1 MAAITPFSELKAV
14 NLILRNMGEAPVNTL
29 TGLVPLEAAQARDT
43 LAEVSHE
50 VQKAGWFFN
59 TEYHYFTPDG
69 SKTIYVPANALH
81 VEGYAGHEGLKVGI
95 RSGRKLYNMTPLNH
109 GFSWD
114 GPVALRVVL
123 GLDFADLPPAA
134 RSYIAHRAA
143 RVYQVREVGDAMS
156 SEEDRNDEARAL
168 AELHA
173 EQLAAEPLSLRDSP
187 DVALSLTRSYTP
199 S

>member
-29 TGLVPLEAAQARDT
+29 TGLVPLEASQARDT

-50 VQKAGWFFN
+50 VQKAGWYFN
-59 TEYHYFTPDG
+59 TEYHHFTPDG
-69 SKTIYVPANALH
+69 TGTIYVPGNALH
-81 VEGYAGHEGLKVGI
+81 VEGYSGNDGLKVAV
-95 RSGRKLYNMTPLNH
+95 RANRKLYNMTPLQH

-114 GPVALRVVL
+114 AAVSLRVIL
-123 GLDFADLPPAA
+123 GLDYEDLPPSA

-143 RVYQVREVGDAMS
+143 RVYQIREVGDAMNA
-156 SEEDRNDEARAL
+156 EEDRNDETRAL

-173 EQLAAEPLSLRDSP
+173 EQLSAEPLSLIDGG
-187 DVALSLTRSYTP
+187 DVYASLSRKYTP
-199 S
+199 V